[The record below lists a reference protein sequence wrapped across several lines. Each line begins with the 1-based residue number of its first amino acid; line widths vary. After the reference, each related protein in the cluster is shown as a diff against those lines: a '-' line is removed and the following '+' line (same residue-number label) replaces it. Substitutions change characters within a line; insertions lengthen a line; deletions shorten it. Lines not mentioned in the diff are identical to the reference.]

1 MIILERS
8 EKMIE
13 AVKEFFTHYADFKGR
28 TSRKNFWL
36 AFLGIMII
44 SGILGFIVGLVVG
57 SAGVDV
63 DKASSAVSLLITLV
77 IIIPTISM
85 CVRRLHDINKSGL
98 WYLVSFLP
106 FVGSIILLIFYL
118 KPSVDEGNN
127 Y

>member
-1 MIILERS
+1 
-8 EKMIE
+8 MIE